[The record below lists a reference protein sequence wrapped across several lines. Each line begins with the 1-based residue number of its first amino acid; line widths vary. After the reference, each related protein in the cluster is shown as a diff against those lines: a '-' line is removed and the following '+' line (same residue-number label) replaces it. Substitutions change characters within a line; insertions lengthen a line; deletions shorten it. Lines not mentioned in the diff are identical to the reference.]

1 MSLVEADS
9 LKKITVH
16 DLKRFNLLQA
26 QDNYRYLETA
36 LEYKTYRTVT
46 SKISVVFNYG
56 NQKHLY
62 QMRLSYKL
70 VDTDIS
76 RQTTVKVVTMPCSY
90 GGERY
95 IFKCP
100 NCDRNCY
107 KLYLA
112 HTYFRCRI
120 CHNLTYESNN
130 QTKRWRY
137 LDTAFGILF
146 AEDKPAYKKAL
157 RYPMFKGC
165 YTNNYNRVLN
175 KYSSLDFDK
184 INARLE
190 AML

>member
-9 LKKITVH
+9 LMKITVH

-36 LEYKTYRTVT
+36 LEYKTYGTVT
-46 SKISVVFNYG
+46 SKVSVIFDYG
-56 NQKHLY
+56 NQRQLH

-76 RQTTVKVVTMPCSY
+76 RHTTVKVVTMPCYY

-100 NCDRNCY
+100 HCNRSCY
-107 KLYLA
+107 KLYLL
-112 HTYFRCRI
+112 HTHFRCRI

-146 AEDKPAYKKAL
+146 AEDEPAYRKAS
-157 RYPMFKGC
+157 RYPTFKGH
-165 YTNNYNRVLN
+165 YTRNYLKTYD
-175 KYSSLDFDK
+175 KYSNLDIDK
-184 INARLE
+184 LNAKLE